1 MAHDE
6 SGLTLQQYD
15 IMDVHGFDLFLSV
28 RRNVVRPFVPV
39 ICQNVREKFVTP
51 PERTRV
57 PRHRDDSLEMLLV

>member
-39 ICQNVREKFVTP
+39 IAKTACEKFVTL